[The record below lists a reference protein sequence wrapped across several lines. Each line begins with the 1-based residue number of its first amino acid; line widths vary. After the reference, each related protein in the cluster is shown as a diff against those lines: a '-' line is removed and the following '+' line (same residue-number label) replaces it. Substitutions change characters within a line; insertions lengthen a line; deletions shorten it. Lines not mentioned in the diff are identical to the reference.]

1 MSYQELG
8 RGRQALGSVSVLFFL
23 NKQGSDRSPCF
34 LLIIEIGHLSG
45 LLMLHSLAGSKASLL
60 QTVLEMTQCHKQL
73 PGETN
78 STSPRFPGVGRA

>member
-45 LLMLHSLAGSKASLL
+45 LLLNVAFACRQQSEPVA
-60 QTVLEMTQCHKQL
+60 
-73 PGETN
+73 N
-78 STSPRFPGVGRA
+78 SA